1 MNERKSIWIRG
12 FKHCILISGA
22 ILMLFPFFWSVS
34 TSFKSLREIFRNP
47 FSLIPIHPTFNN
59 YVAIFNKIPF
69 ARYLLNS
76 FIVASATTFLQ
87 ILTAMLSAYAFSR
100 LNFKG
105 RNLIFYIFL
114 ATMMIPGQLL
124 MIPQYLIVAKFG
136 WINTYQGLIVPY
148 AATALTTFFLRQFFL
163 AIPKDLE
170 DAAVIDGC
178 NSFQVLVKIFLP
190 ISKPAIST
198 IAIFSFM
205 WSWNSYFW
213 PLLIVNVPKMR
224 TIQLGLAMF
233 RTEGGI
239 QWGEFMAGTVVATL
253 PILIAYFFAQKHF
266 VKSITL
272 TGLK

>member
-1 MNERKSIWIRG
+1 MSERKKIISV
-12 FKHCILISGA
+12 FKHFVLIIGA
-22 ILMLFPFFWSVS
+22 FFMLFPFFWSVS
-34 TSFKSLREIFRNP
+34 TSFKSLKEIFRNP
-47 FSLIPIHPTFNN
+47 FSFVPLHPTFDN
-59 YVAIFNKIPF
+59 YVALFNKIPF

-76 FIVASATTFLQ
+76 FIVASLTTLLQ
-87 ILTAMLSAYAFSR
+87 IVTAMLSAYAFSR
-100 LNFKG
+100 LKFKG
-105 RNLIFYIFL
+105 KDLIFYAFL

-124 MIPQYLIVAKFG
+124 MIPQYLIVARFG
-136 WINTYQGLIVPY
+136 WVNTYQGLIVPY

-163 AIPKDLE
+163 TIPKDLE

-190 ISKPAIST
+190 LSKPAIST
-198 IAIFSFM
+198 IAVFSFM

-224 TIQLGLAMF
+224 TVQLGLAMF
-233 RTEGGI
+233 RTEGGM
-239 QWGEFMAGTVVATL
+239 QWGQFMAGTVIATL

-266 VKSITL
+266 IKSITL

>member
-1 MNERKSIWIRG
+1 MRG

-233 RTEGGI
+233 RTEGGM